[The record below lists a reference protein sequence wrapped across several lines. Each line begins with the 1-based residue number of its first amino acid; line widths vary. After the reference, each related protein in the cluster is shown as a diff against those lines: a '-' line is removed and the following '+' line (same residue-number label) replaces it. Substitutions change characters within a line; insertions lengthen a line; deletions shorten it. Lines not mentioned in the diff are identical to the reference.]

1 MGCAPALAH
10 ETGSVEPMST
20 PKLPDVPTPAGV
32 ANVGDWRPMP
42 ARSGWSRWPSRR
54 LMRSAG
60 KRLCVDAGR
69 HDFRAARRGYSKL
82 MHQSPQGVEKHPV
95 LSL

>member
-20 PKLPDVPTPAGV
+20 PKHPDVPTPAGV

-42 ARSGWSRWPSRR
+42 GIGGRFAEVGAEAAVALRLGLEHRVTGPAVSR
-54 LMRSAG
+54 
-60 KRLCVDAGR
+60 
-69 HDFRAARRGYSKL
+69 
-82 MHQSPQGVEKHPV
+82 
-95 LSL
+95 